1 MIKVGEPSWTP
12 LAAKFGAPSYESN
25 HRFSEED
32 QTAEYLDA
40 GHLKETEVIA
50 LPPTGLLPNF
60 HPIDL
65 TVSIFFPSE
74 IALFNKSCGC
84 KMRFVGALR
93 VKSLEYKVSGSLS
106 APKFSRFAALIT
118 GNSFVWAPLKANAM

>member
-32 QTAEYLDA
+32 QMAEYRDA
-40 GHLKETEVIA
+40 GHLKEAEVIA
-50 LPPTGLLPNF
+50 LPPNGLLPNF

-65 TVSIFFPSE
+65 TVSIFFPS
-74 IALFNKSCGC
+74 
-84 KMRFVGALR
+84 
-93 VKSLEYKVSGSLS
+93 
-106 APKFSRFAALIT
+106 
-118 GNSFVWAPLKANAM
+118 